1 MCFCLAHLINH
12 LFLKIRM
19 FCSGGWDGITSNT
32 MQLGSI
38 VQGSCV
44 RAINLRRS
52 VSRPCTARFPS
63 VQIYLAMVVRMRY
76 SIPMFNINTGTAT
89 MKTAIAYLR
98 VSTTEQATEGVSL
111 DAQETKIKAWCL
123 LNDYTLAGVFVDA
136 GVSGKATTNRPELLA
151 ALAACS
157 KGSALVVYSLSRL
170 ARSTSD
176 TLNIADKLQKK
187 SVDLVSLSEKID
199 TTSASGKMVFR
210 MLAVLAEFERDQI
223 SERTTT
229 AMQHKKSNGE
239 RVGSVPY
246 GSVVAADGVQ
256 LVADSTEQEIIRVVL
271 ELRRDGLSM
280 RAIAAKLTTMGYKPR
295 GAVWHVSTVAN
306 ILKANAA

>member
-1 MCFCLAHLINH
+1 
-12 LFLKIRM
+12 
-19 FCSGGWDGITSNT
+19 
-32 MQLGSI
+32 
-38 VQGSCV
+38 
-44 RAINLRRS
+44 
-52 VSRPCTARFPS
+52 
-63 VQIYLAMVVRMRY
+63 
-76 SIPMFNINTGTAT
+76 

-111 DAQETKIKAWCL
+111 DAQKAKIEAWCL

-136 GVSGKATTNRPELLA
+136 GISGKATANRPDLHA

-157 KGSALVVYSLSRL
+157 RGGALVVYSLSRL
-170 ARSTSD
+170 ARSTQD
-176 TLNIADKLQKK
+176 TLAIADKLQKK

-210 MLAVLAEFERDQI
+210 MLAVLSEFERDQI
-223 SERTTT
+223 SERTAS

-246 GSVVAADGVQ
+246 GSVVADDGIQ
-256 LVADSTEQEIIRVVL
+256 LVDDVAEQEIIRVVL

-280 RAIAAKLTTMGYKPR
+280 RAIAERLTVLDHKPR
-295 GAVWHVSTVAN
+295 GAVWHASTISN

>member
-1 MCFCLAHLINH
+1 
-12 LFLKIRM
+12 
-19 FCSGGWDGITSNT
+19 
-32 MQLGSI
+32 
-38 VQGSCV
+38 
-44 RAINLRRS
+44 
-52 VSRPCTARFPS
+52 
-63 VQIYLAMVVRMRY
+63 
-76 SIPMFNINTGTAT
+76 

-111 DAQETKIKAWCL
+111 DAQKAKIEAWCL

-136 GVSGKATTNRPELLA
+136 GISGKATANRPDLHA

-157 KGSALVVYSLSRL
+157 KGGALVVYSLSRL
-170 ARSTSD
+170 ARSTQD
-176 TLNIADKLQKK
+176 TLAIADKLQKK

-210 MLAVLAEFERDQI
+210 MLAVLSEFERDQI
-223 SERTTT
+223 SERTAS

-246 GSVVAADGVQ
+246 GSVVADDGIQ
-256 LVADSTEQEIIRVVL
+256 LVDDVAEQEIIRVVL

-280 RAIAAKLTTMGYKPR
+280 RAIAERLTVLDHKPR
-295 GAVWHVSTVAN
+295 GAVWHASTISN